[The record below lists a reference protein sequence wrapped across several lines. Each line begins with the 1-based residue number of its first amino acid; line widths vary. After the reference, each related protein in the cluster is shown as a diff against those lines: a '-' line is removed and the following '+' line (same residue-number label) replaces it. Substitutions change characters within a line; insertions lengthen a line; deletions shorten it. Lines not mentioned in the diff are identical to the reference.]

1 MTATGTRKSVTER
14 GALVEIGT
22 IDAVGGLLLYPSCLN
37 CALIIYIQD
46 SQRKVTSFG
55 IDRVRHFGM
64 VRGIGP
70 GHPPIGVPEQIE
82 RTIAEK
88 AGLTK
93 ERGIQTVELT
103 HIIYLRPVTEIRWMW
118 IPLRLTGKKNWRS

>member
-22 IDAVGGLLLYPSCLN
+22 IDA
-37 CALIIYIQD
+37 D